1 MNKEIKESLNKIKE
15 DLLSEQI
22 VQEYIRLKELIEKS
36 DELSGLR
43 KHISYLQNCH
53 PSDEN
58 REEYYKLLKQY
69 NNNPLVIQ
77 FRSVSDEVYDLLEE
91 IKKELEI

>member
-15 DLLSEQI
+15 DLLNEPI

-36 DELSGLR
+36 DELSSLR

-53 PSDEN
+53 PSDES

-69 NNNPLVIQ
+69 NENPLVIQ
-77 FRSVSDEVYDLLEE
+77 FKSVSDEVNDLLEE

>member
-36 DELSGLR
+36 DELSSLR

-58 REEYYKLLKQY
+58 RKEYYKLLKQY